1 MGRKHAWVERRR
13 VNAFDLMEDRAYLTT
28 ELAEILNKD
37 HVHEVRPRQI
47 FCVLKADKRFRK
59 IRKVK
64 VDSVARTKSHEVWL
78 FGRADRDYEDR
89 HPHRAKRGDA

>member
-1 MGRKHAWVERRR
+1 MGRKHAWVDRRR

-78 FGRADRDYEDR
+78 FGRADREYNDR
-89 HPHRAKRGDA
+89 HPYRLKSGDV